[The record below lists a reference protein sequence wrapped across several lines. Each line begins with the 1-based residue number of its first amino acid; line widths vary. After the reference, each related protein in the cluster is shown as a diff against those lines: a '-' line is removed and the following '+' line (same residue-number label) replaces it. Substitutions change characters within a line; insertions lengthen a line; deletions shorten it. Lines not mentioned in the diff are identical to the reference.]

1 MTFPSSNQRHGW
13 MILAILGTAQL
24 MVVLDAT
31 IVNIALPSAQ
41 QALHFSN
48 DNRQWIITAY
58 ALTFGSLLLL
68 GGRLSDWFGRKWT
81 LIAGLLGFALASAT
95 GGAAQ
100 SFGMLVAARAVQGA
114 FGAMLAPA
122 ALSLLTT
129 TFTEPSERAKA
140 FGIFAAIDGS
150 GASIGLLLGGALTQ
164 ALSWRYCM
172 YVNLVFAAVAT
183 AGAMILVRNSRPR
196 TRPRLDIPGTVAVSS
211 GLFALVYGF
220 AHAQTTS
227 WGDQLTIGMLAAGVL
242 LLGVFV
248 ALEGRVRTPLLPLRV
263 LANRNRGASF
273 LSIGIAGGAIFAV
286 ILFLTYYL
294 QQTRGFSPI
303 TTGLAFLPMTATIMS
318 AAILGLTR
326 LQQRFGPRA
335 LIATGMTL
343 GAAGTLYLT
352 QSRVDSSYAADILP
366 ALIVIGA
373 GLGFVFST
381 AIANA
386 TLGVEPS
393 DSGVASATV
402 NASQQVGGSLGVA
415 LLSTIATSATA
426 RYLAGAHHV
435 PDPVGHAEVH
445 GYAVGFAWAAGIFA
459 VSAVVCSAL
468 FTRRSRGLEPG
479 GGKPVRHRVVVV
491 GGGFGGLQ
499 AAVKL
504 TRLPVDITLIDR
516 RNFHLFQPLVY
527 QVATGALSPAE
538 ISYPLRRIFRRRH
551 NVRVLLAEVTDID
564 PDAQLVRVRP
574 AAGER
579 EYDSVPFDTL
589 IVAAGSHYNY
599 FHHDHWQ
606 QVAPDLKTLESAL
619 EIRAR
624 ILRAFEAAE
633 LEHDPERRAAWL
645 TFVVVGAGPTGVEM
659 AGQIAEIA
667 RDLRADFQSLDSSK
681 ARILLVEAG
690 DRVLGAFPAALSAKA
705 RRSLARLGVTTLL
718 EHTVV
723 ELDARSVTLK
733 HADDASQQIPARTV
747 IWAAGVIASS
757 LAGVLAEHA
766 ALEVDRAGRVEV
778 LEDLSLPGHPNVLA
792 IGDMIR
798 IRQPDGSSIALP
810 GLAPVAMQ
818 EGRHAARVVRDRL
831 HGRPGRRFRY
841 RDKGNLATIGRA
853 SAVADIGPIR
863 LSGFPAWITW
873 LTVHL
878 WYLIG
883 FENRL
888 LVLTRWAFSFIAHG
902 RGARLIT
909 DTAQRPT
916 TRAPAAVALVPAGP
930 PDASARP
937 TAGQGAAGTDSRPLL
952 KSPRRLADETA

>member
-1 MTFPSSNQRHGW
+1 

-41 QALHFSN
+41 AALRFSN
-48 DNRQWIITAY
+48 HDRQWIITAY
-58 ALTFGSLLLL
+58 ALAFGSLLLL

-81 LIAGLLGFALASAT
+81 LIGGLSGFALASAV

-100 SFGMLVAARAVQGA
+100 SFTVLVAARAVQGA

-129 TFTEPSERAKA
+129 TFTDHSERAKA
-140 FGIFAAIDGS
+140 FGIFAAIAGS
-150 GASIGLLLGGALTQ
+150 GASIGLLLGGSLTQ

-172 YVNLVFAAVAT
+172 YVNLVFAAVAA
-183 AGAMILVRNSRPR
+183 AGALGLVHNSRPQG
-196 TRPRLDIPGTVAVSS
+196 RPRLDIPGLVAVSA

-227 WGDQLTIGMLAAGVL
+227 WGNALTIGMLGAGVL

-248 ALEGRVRTPLLPLRV
+248 LHEGRSGTPLLPLRV
-263 LANRNRGASF
+263 IADRNRGASF
-273 LSIGIAGGAIFAV
+273 LSIGVAGGAIFAV

-294 QQTRGFSPI
+294 QQTRGLSPI

-326 LQQRFGPRA
+326 LQRRFSPRA
-335 LIATGMTL
+335 LIAAGMML
-343 GAAGTLYLT
+343 GALGTLYLT
-352 QSRVDSSYAADILP
+352 RIRVDSSYAADVLP
-366 ALIVIGA
+366 ALIAIGA
-373 GLGFVFST
+373 GLGLVFST
-381 AIANA
+381 SIANA
-386 TLGVEPS
+386 TLGVEPG

-415 LLSTIATSATA
+415 LLSTIAAT
-426 RYLAGAHHV
+426 GS
-435 PDPVGHAEVH
+435 PVVH
-445 GYAVGFAWAAGIFA
+445 GYAVAFGWAAVIFA
-459 VSAVVCSAL
+459 VSAVACAAL
-468 FTRRSRGLEPG
+468 FTRESRGPDPG
-479 GGKPVRHRVVVV
+479 ERRSGTCHRVVVV

-499 AAVKL
+499 AALKL
-504 TRLPVDITLIDR
+504 ARLPVEVTLIDR
-516 RNFHLFQPLVY
+516 RNFHFFQPLAY
-527 QVATGALSPAE
+527 PVATGALSAAE
-538 ISYPLRRIFRRRH
+538 ISYPLRRIFRRRD

-564 PDAQLVRVRP
+564 LSSQRVSIRPTAQ
-574 AAGER
+574 ER
-579 EYDSVPFDTL
+579 DDESVSFDTL

-599 FHHDHWQ
+599 FHHDDWPQ
-606 QVAPDLKTLESAL
+606 FAPDLKSVESAL

-633 LEHDPERRAAWL
+633 LEPDPERRAAWL

-667 RDLRADFQSLDSSK
+667 RDLRSDFGSLDPGG

-690 DRVLGAFPAALSAKA
+690 DRVLPAFPPTLSAKA
-705 RRSLARLGVTTLL
+705 ARSLTRLGVATLL

-723 ELDARSVTLK
+723 ELDSRSVRLK
-733 HADDASQQIPARTV
+733 QTGDATHQIPARTV
-747 IWAAGVIASS
+747 VWAAGVIASS
-757 LAGVLAEHA
+757 LAAVLAERA
-766 ALEVDRAGRVEV
+766 GSEVDRAGRVEV

-792 IGDMIR
+792 IGDMVR
-798 IRQPDGSSIALP
+798 IRRADGSSIVLP

-831 HGRPGRRFRY
+831 RGRPARRFRY

-853 SAVADIGPIR
+853 RAVADVKHVR
-863 LSGFPAWITW
+863 LGGLLAWITW
-873 LTVHL
+873 LAVHL

-888 LVLTRWAFSFIAHG
+888 LVLTRWAFSFLAHG

-909 DTAQRPT
+909 DPAQRPA
-916 TRAPAAVALVPAGP
+916 RARRVNHKSDWSNRGIEGT
-930 PDASARP
+930 SAHP
-937 TAGQGAAGTDSRPLL
+937 T
-952 KSPRRLADETA
+952 SP